1 MPAINNKIKWR
12 VNPVQNC
19 TFLFRLRRTDALP
32 SKNYVALKTAIM
44 STAKS
49 ASRLRRHARE
59 PALNH
64 NTFVRQQSM
73 DISIYKWFNDA
84 WLRRSF
90 KTFKLTR

>member
-1 MPAINNKIKWR
+1 MMRKS
-12 VNPVQNC
+12 VQNC

-59 PALNH
+59 PALH
-64 NTFVRQQSM
+64 NYTLLRQQSV
-73 DISIYKWFNDA
+73 DIFILSVIQRCLAKAQF
-84 WLRRSF
+84 
-90 KTFKLTR
+90 